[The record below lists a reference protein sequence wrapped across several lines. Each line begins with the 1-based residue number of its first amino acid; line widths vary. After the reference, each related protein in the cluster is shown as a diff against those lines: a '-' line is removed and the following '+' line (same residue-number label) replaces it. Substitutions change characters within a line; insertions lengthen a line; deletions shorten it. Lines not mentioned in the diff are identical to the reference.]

1 MVMEAPIRT
10 TAATVY
16 SILRERPMD
25 SIMDWVN
32 NEESLYNMKI
42 AMFDRWIEEGDAW
55 SEEEAKSEA
64 VQMASRF
71 AGILGQRPG
80 PASIMEAAME
90 MMEEY
95 VEHREYAIKAAVE
108 HARHVPTPEELEMTP
123 GDVEHAKKYEE
134 VSRRIGIDVLAQ
146 LVPASPEKVRKAL
159 ERGDKHL
166 NTIPLRKWDDAA
178 AAIPRERVKGLS
190 LAEKVCALK
199 HVAKWHY
206 A

>member
-1 MVMEAPIRT
+1 
-10 TAATVY
+10 
-16 SILRERPMD
+16 MD

-32 NEESLYNMKI
+32 NDERLYNIKM
-42 AMFDRWIEEGDAW
+42 AMFDRWVEEGDSW
-55 SEEEAKSEA
+55 SKEDAVDEALVMA
-64 VQMASRF
+64 VDF
-71 AGILGQRPG
+71 AKIIGQRYSRS
-80 PASIMEAAME
+80 AIAEAAKE

-123 GDVEHAKKYEE
+123 GDIEHAKKYEE
-134 VSRRIGIDVLAQ
+134 VARNIGIDILAD
-146 LVPASPEKVRKAL
+146 LIPASPEKIRKAL
-159 ERGDKHL
+159 EHGDKHL